1 MGAGLSGVG
10 GGGGSLGSSPVN
22 PMLNRIKYF
31 FASRSSTFDDI
42 WNVCANLSEEIGEQV
57 LDVFCLTLI
66 DHWDK
71 EKERYVL
78 LCERCLITLEYDFE
92 RLELRTLH
100 LFDYS
105 RFDTIRI
112 GPLCYPEMSFNS
124 ISHRYQLA
132 MRFGW
137 DSTKPLNTWS
147 QWNPWSRD
155 IPWITLTSHPLKAA
169 IDELL
174 ETSRTELDDTYF
186 SLDYLLQIRRRYS
199 IEMFHDKLFEILN
212 SFQASSFRRNV
223 EIPSMVNYYYP
234 NMYPNSPR
242 PSSRATTA
250 SGGHH
255 ATGPMS
261 VSAISGMYS
270 PPPMLQQHQLMRS
283 NIYGQLS
290 SNIIEL
296 YHPDHNMTIVHYA
309 PIICENYFNLPAA
322 IFNRTRLGY
331 YRLRLF

>member
-1 MGAGLSGVG
+1 
-10 GGGGSLGSSPVN
+10 
-22 PMLNRIKYF
+22 
-31 FASRSSTFDDI
+31 
-42 WNVCANLSEEIGEQV
+42 
-57 LDVFCLTLI
+57 
-66 DHWDK
+66 
-71 EKERYVL
+71 
-78 LCERCLITLEYDFE
+78 
-92 RLELRTLH
+92 
-100 LFDYS
+100 
-105 RFDTIRI
+105 
-112 GPLCYPEMSFNS
+112 
-124 ISHRYQLA
+124 

-199 IEMFHDKLFEILN
+199 IEMFHDKLFEVLN

-223 EIPSMVNYYYP
+223 EFPSMVNFYQGINNP
-234 NMYPNSPR
+234 NGLQNVNPNLTR
-242 PSSRATTA
+242 PSSRAMSA
-250 SGGHH
+250 LS
-255 ATGPMS
+255 GPMS

-270 PPPMLQQHQLMRS
+270 PPPLLYQHQLMHHNS
-283 NIYGQLS
+283 NYGPHNLS

-296 YHPDHNMTIVHYA
+296 YHPDHNMTIVHYG
-309 PIICENYFNLPAA
+309 PVYCNNFFNLPAA